1 MRFFRI
7 ACMTEPSQRDRDPF
21 GHPPLYLI
29 RPIPQHLYPS
39 LSLSVCLSSCIH
51 VRRSSSSSSSLIFG
65 VADQINMYVYD
76 YDTRIVMLGHKYFY
90 ASATTLSR
98 KIVNAYRGAPT
109 YTIYVIQH
117 FNLNLCTK
125 SFWMNVVFRI
135 LSQLVCMFLENTR
148 SESLLTLRCI
158 VEILRDI

>member
-1 MRFFRI
+1 M
-7 ACMTEPSQRDRDPF
+7 
-21 GHPPLYLI
+21 
-29 RPIPQHLYPS
+29 
-39 LSLSVCLSSCIH
+39 
-51 VRRSSSSSSSLIFG
+51 RRSSSSSSSLIFG

-117 FNLNLCTK
+117 FNLNLCRK

-135 LSQLVCMFLENTR
+135 LSQLVCMFLENAR